1 MSTISTRV
9 IGSYVSPYVRKV
21 LVCLGIKRIPYEL
34 DPIVPFY
41 GNDEFAR
48 LSPLRRVPILV
59 DDRIIV
65 ADSTVICEYLDERYP
80 EPPLFPREPHL
91 RARARWLE
99 EFADSRM
106 GEVFI
111 WHYFNELVIKRSV
124 WREAPDERILR
135 KAREEEIP
143 SILDYLE
150 RELPA
155 HGFLFE
161 SISVADISIAS
172 FFRNAHFAGFAIDT
186 TRWPKTASFV
196 SRVLDHRGFAAL
208 RPFEELCLR
217 TRISIHREALQVDY
231 VGIGRFRGKHS
242 PLQQIVRASADDSP
256 AAVPGSSVRLRR

>member
-1 MSTISTRV
+1 MSTRV

-21 LVCLGIKRIPYEL
+21 LVCLSIKRIPYEL
-34 DPIVPFY
+34 DPIVPFF
-41 GNDEFAR
+41 GNDAFAR
-48 LSPLRRVPILV
+48 LSPLRRVPVLI
-59 DDRIIV
+59 DDRITV
-65 ADSTVICEYLDERYP
+65 ADSTVICEYLEERYP
-80 EPPLFPREPHL
+80 EPPLYPRDPQL

-124 WREAPDERILR
+124 WREGPDERILK
-135 KAREEEIP
+135 KACEEDIP
-143 SILDYLE
+143 AILDYLE

-161 SISVADISIAS
+161 SISVADVSIAS

-186 TRWPKTASFV
+186 TQWPKTASFV
-196 SRVLDHRGFAAL
+196 SHVLDHDSFAAL

-217 TRISIHREALQVDY
+217 TRISKHREALRDA
-231 VGIGRFRGKHS
+231 GAPI
-242 PLQQIVRASADDSP
+242 SADTFGIEAP
-256 AAVPGSSVRLRR
+256 QRGIMTT

>member
-34 DPIVPFY
+34 DPIVPFF
-41 GNDEFAR
+41 GNDAFAQI
-48 LSPLRRVPILV
+48 SPLRRVPVLL
-59 DDRIIV
+59 DDRITV
-65 ADSTVICEYLDERYP
+65 SDSTVICEYLEERYP
-80 EPPLFPREPHL
+80 EPPLFPREPRL

-99 EFADSRM
+99 EFADTRI
-106 GEVFI
+106 GDVLI
-111 WHYFNELVIKRSV
+111 WHYFNELVIKRSI
-124 WREAPDERILR
+124 WREAPDERILE

-150 RELPA
+150 REVPG

-161 SISVADISIAS
+161 TISLADVSIAS
-172 FFRNAHFAGFAIDT
+172 YFRNAHFAGFAIDK

-196 SRVLDHRGFAAL
+196 SHVLDQDSFAAL

-217 TRISIHREALQVDY
+217 TRISNHRAALQEA
-231 VGIGRFRGKHS
+231 GAPI
-242 PLQQIVRASADDSP
+242 SADTLGTEAP
-256 AAVPGSSVRLRR
+256 RRGIMAT